1 MTFRE
6 IVKALCSG
14 NSIAF
19 DMEDLYRKI
28 HKRVDDN

>member
-19 DMEDLYRKI
+19 DMEELHRKI
-28 HKRVDDN
+28 HMEEGGN